1 MNKFKAIF
9 KGKSIIVEAASSYK
23 AQQAAAEVF
32 KTKKPWEIAL
42 MAVMVDGKEVIHSTA
57 AL

>member
-9 KGKSIIVEAASSYK
+9 KGKSIIVEATSSYK

-42 MAVMVDGKEVIHSTA
+42 MAVIVDGKEVIHSTA